1 MRNTD
6 TMSDIEGG
14 DEDQSYTDCSVDGDD
29 SPRSPSPSAESMDSC
44 SLHSSDHEECDPAG
58 EPTPAARPE
67 SAPPV
72 AISLVSDDEER
83 EEHGGGDEAPKEP
96 PVAALSPKR
105 ASHAPRPTDLP
116 PANPQSSRKKT
127 ASQQPP
133 PVAISAVVSDD
144 DGDEQLQPG
153 DRGEEA
159 PRQLPI
165 AALSP
170 KRKRAAYHAPR
181 LTDLPPKLKSSR
193 EKTARHHGQHV
204 LAATRPQ
211 LAPPVTTS
219 TPHADDRVEETLPQP
234 PKRAATSHH
243 GQPMPAARLEIPP
256 PVTTTSTPDREEKPG
271 HDRAEETPQQVPVA
285 PLPPKR
291 SAYALRLADL
301 PPDLQWFMQE
311 TKSFFTRPHALERHG
326 QMLAAST
333 FDKALERILCEY
345 GGSAFYIIC

>member
-105 ASHAPRPTDLP
+105 ASHAPRLTDLP

-144 DGDEQLQPG
+144 DGDEQPQPG

-159 PRQLPI
+159 PRQPPV
-165 AALSP
+165 AALLSEEGSP
-170 KRKRAAYHAPR
+170 C
-181 LTDLPPKLKSSR
+181 
-193 EKTARHHGQHV
+193 
-204 LAATRPQ
+204 
-211 LAPPVTTS
+211 
-219 TPHADDRVEETLPQP
+219 
-234 PKRAATSHH
+234 
-243 GQPMPAARLEIPP
+243 
-256 PVTTTSTPDREEKPG
+256 
-271 HDRAEETPQQVPVA
+271 
-285 PLPPKR
+285 
-291 SAYALRLADL
+291 
-301 PPDLQWFMQE
+301 
-311 TKSFFTRPHALERHG
+311 
-326 QMLAAST
+326 AASYRSPAKAEKVQEENRMSSLST
-333 FDKALERILCEY
+333 RAHSSKAGTTAAHHDKQTSR
-345 GGSAFYIIC
+345 

>member
-1 MRNTD
+1 
-6 TMSDIEGG
+6 MSDIEGG
-14 DEDQSYTDCSVDGDD
+14 GEDQSYTDCSVDGDD
-29 SPRSPSPSAESMDSC
+29 SPRYPSPSAESMDSC
-44 SLHSSDHEECDPAG
+44 SLDSSDDEKTDPAG

-67 SAPPV
+67 SSPPV
-72 AISLVSDDEER
+72 AINLVSDDEER
-83 EEHGGGDEAPKEP
+83 GEHGGGDEAPQEP

-105 ASHAPRPTDLP
+105 A
-116 PANPQSSRKKT
+116 
-127 ASQQPP
+127 
-133 PVAISAVVSDD
+133 
-144 DGDEQLQPG
+144 
-153 DRGEEA
+153 
-159 PRQLPI
+159 
-165 AALSP
+165 
-170 KRKRAAYHAPR
+170 AYHVPR
-181 LTDLPPKLKSSR
+181 LADLPPKLKRSR

-211 LAPPVTTS
+211 LAPPVTTGI
-219 TPHADDRVEETLPQP
+219 PHADGDAQQHGDDGVEETLPQP
-234 PKRAATSHH
+234 PKRAAHHVPPLTDFPPHLQRFPKAATSHH